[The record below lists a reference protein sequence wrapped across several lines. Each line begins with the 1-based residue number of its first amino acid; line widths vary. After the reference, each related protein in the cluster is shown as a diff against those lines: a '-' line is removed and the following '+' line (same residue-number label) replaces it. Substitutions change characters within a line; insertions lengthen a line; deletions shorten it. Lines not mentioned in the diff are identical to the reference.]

1 MPVPGEQS
9 QGARLRAPALYVYGI
24 VPADVE
30 VDEHAQGVGEPGTM
44 RVIRHREIAALVS
57 ETDRTTPRPADGT
70 AHEDLLD
77 AVAAEV
83 PVLPLPCGTVVP
95 DRAAILD
102 DLLKPRHDEFAHTL
116 RELEGRAEYLVEI
129 RYPDQE
135 RPREPDVRA
144 LVEALTPVSVRLS
157 PGRPTGRRDTARLA
171 VLAETR
177 RAGELERALDTLA
190 EGWAGRIELRLFGPL
205 APYDFTPSDH
215 QAGHKSDHKPSG

>member
-30 VDEHAQGVGEPGTM
+30 VDGHAQGVGAPGTM

-57 ETDRTTPRPADGT
+57 ETDRTAPSPADRA

-77 AVAAEV
+77 ATAAEV
-83 PVLPLPCGTVVP
+83 PVLPLPYGTVVP
-95 DRAAILD
+95 DRAAVLD
-102 DLLKPRHDEFAHTL
+102 GLLKPRHDEFAHAL
-116 RELEGRAEYLVEI
+116 RELEGRAEYLVEL
-129 RYPDQE
+129 RYAAQE

-144 LVEALTPVSVRLS
+144 LVEALAPVSVRLS

-171 VLAETR
+171 VLAER
-177 RAGELERALDTLA
+177 GRAGELERALDTLA
-190 EGWAGRIELRLFGPL
+190 EGWAGRVELRLFGPL
-205 APYDFTPSDH
+205 APYDFTPSR
-215 QAGHKSDHKPSG
+215 

>member
-57 ETDRTTPRPADGT
+57 ETDRTTPRPADGA

-83 PVLPLPCGTVVP
+83 PVFPLPCGTVVP
-95 DRAAILD
+95 DRTAILD

-116 RELEGRAEYLVEI
+116 RELEGRAEYLVEL

-215 QAGHKSDHKPSG
+215 QADHKSDHKPSG

>member
-57 ETDRTTPRPADGT
+57 ETDRTTPRPADGA

-83 PVLPLPCGTVVP
+83 PVFPLPCGTVVP
-95 DRAAILD
+95 DRTAILD

-116 RELEGRAEYLVEI
+116 RELEGRAEYLVEL
-129 RYPDQE
+129 RYPDEE

-215 QAGHKSDHKPSG
+215 QADHKSDHKPSG

>member
-30 VDEHAQGVGEPGTM
+30 VDGHAQGVGAPGTM

-57 ETDRTTPRPADGT
+57 ELASETDRAAPRPTDRA

-77 AVAAEV
+77 ATAAEV

-102 DLLKPRHDEFAHTL
+102 DLLKPRHDEFARAL
-116 RELEGRAEYLVEI
+116 RELEGRAEYLVEL
-129 RYPDQE
+129 RYAERE

-144 LVEALTPVSVRLS
+144 LVEALAPVSVRLS

-171 VLAETR
+171 VLAETG
-177 RAGELERALDTLA
+177 RAGELERTLDTLA
-190 EGWAGRIELRLFGPL
+190 ERWAGRIELRLFGPL
-205 APYDFTPSDH
+205 APYDFTPS
-215 QAGHKSDHKPSG
+215 G

>member
-57 ETDRTTPRPADGT
+57 ETDQATPRPADGA

-83 PVLPLPCGTVVP
+83 PVFPLPCGTVVP
-95 DRAAILD
+95 DRTAILD

-116 RELEGRAEYLVEI
+116 RELEGRAEYLVEL

-177 RAGELERALDTLA
+177 RAGELESALDTLA

-215 QAGHKSDHKPSG
+215 QADHKPSG